1 MDIGSRFYVSGLFVD
16 ARVVALMGIRTPF
29 DLIITQAVSGQKG
42 SQILGRILIRSMQL
56 SQLRSMSEVGF
67 LNCLHFN
74 SMAIKAL
81 FVSQDTPGNAR
92 QFVGKRDSDFVP
104 VHSL

>member
-1 MDIGSRFYVSGLFVD
+1 
-16 ARVVALMGIRTPF
+16 MGIRTPF
-29 DLIITQAVSGQKG
+29 DLIITQVVYDQVG

-56 SQLRSMSEVGF
+56 SQSRTSSEVGF
-67 LNCLHFN
+67 LNGLYFN

-92 QFVGKRDSDFVP
+92 QFVCKRHSYLVP